1 MNTAEYDL
9 VITGGGVV
17 GAALACALR
26 HSSFQIAL
34 IDASTFDEHTQPHSD
49 DRALALSYSTRIL
62 LDKLGVWPQVAAIA
76 EPITSIHVS
85 EQGRF
90 GACRFTAEEAE
101 ADALG
106 YVVAAKQLD
115 RILLAH
121 LKTQKNVTLLSST
134 QVIKL
139 SQHSDE
145 VTLETLQ
152 NDGEPQ
158 LISSR
163 LLVAADGTDS
173 NIRKLCGVQ
182 PEQSSYQQTAIIAN
196 IATEKSHRNI
206 AYERFTRSG
215 PLAILPMPG
224 KQCAIVLSVDK
235 EQADTVLSQSDA
247 DFLQTLQALIGQRL
261 GRLTST
267 GERSTFPLQLTQS
280 EAAFTGRVAFIGNA
294 LRSIHPLGGQ
304 GFNLALRD
312 VDSLAEQLLQA
323 GDEDPGAVSLLMRF
337 ARQREP
343 DQKHVTFL
351 TDQLA
356 RIFKGGSNGLSHLR
370 AAGLISL
377 DLNPFARK
385 QFIKQMMGM
394 NHFNC

>member
-1 MNTAEYDL
+1 MNTAQYDL

-101 ADALG
+101 VDALG

-115 RILLAH
+115 RILLTH

-134 QVIKL
+134 QVVKL
-139 SQHSDE
+139 SQHSE
-145 VTLETLQ
+145 KITLETHQ
-152 NDGEPQ
+152 YGGELQ
-158 LISSR
+158 LISAH
-163 LLVAADGTDS
+163 LLIAADGTDS
-173 NIRKLCGVQ
+173 TIRNLCGVQ
-182 PEQSSYQQTAIIAN
+182 PEQSCYQQTAIIAN
-196 IATEKSHRNI
+196 ITTALRHQNI

-215 PLAILPMPG
+215 PLAVLPMPDE
-224 KQCAIVLSVDK
+224 QCAIVLSVDK
-235 EQADTVLSQSDA
+235 EQTDTFLSQSDA
-247 DFLQTLQALIGQRL
+247 EFLQTLQALIGQRL
-261 GRLTST
+261 GRLIGT
-267 GERSTFPLQLTQS
+267 GERNTFPLQLTQS
-280 EAAFTGRVAFIGNA
+280 EAAFTGRIVFIGNA